1 MTIEFH
7 TPSGKV
13 KEWIMIFLM
22 RKLMD
27 LHNSDQDI
35 SRVQVYL
42 REQSPGLKSCAI
54 DVTIYGDSLFVS
66 RTAFTYEEAVLQALA
81 ECQEKL
87 PKMKIQPPT
96 VMVSTVS
103 V

>member
-7 TPSGKV
+7 TPKGKV
-13 KEWIMIFLM
+13 KEWIMIYLM
-22 RKLMD
+22 RQLME
-27 LHNSDQDI
+27 LHNSDENI

-42 REQSPGLKSCAI
+42 REQTPGLKSCAI

-66 RTAFTYEEAVLQALA
+66 RSAFTYEEAVLQALA
-81 ECQEKL
+81 ECQEKI
-87 PKMKIQPPT
+87 PQMKRQPPT
-96 VMVSTVS
+96 QMVSTVS